1 MLIYRAL
8 KETLRLSMLI
18 FFRRVQV
25 EGAEGVPASGA
36 VIFFG
41 NHPNSLLDPALLT
54 AFAPRDVHFAAKD
67 TLFAHAPLR
76 WLLKRMGAIPLKRR
90 QDHGDGALSDGALN
104 NDDAFS
110 ALHALLAR
118 GGAMGI
124 FPEGV
129 SHDGAQLAEL
139 KTGAARVALSALRG
153 GVPVH
158 LVPCGLHYLKRR
170 RFRTAALL
178 QLGAPLTLTPADLA
192 PPHAPPLTPRALTE
206 RLELHLR
213 ALTVNAESWEDITLL
228 DTARRVYQPPGLPLA
243 ERVELMRRFNR
254 YYPQLAHRDDI
265 AALARDLES
274 YQEDLAD
281 LSLTD
286 REVAGDLSARALTR
300 RAARQ
305 ALGLLLWAPLALLG
319 APLHLPIAYALRHGS
334 ALLAP
339 RKDVIA
345 TTKFL
350 AGFILLNALYLT
362 AGVAAWAAGA
372 GVALSLLTPPALALS
387 GFATLKL
394 GERAGALWRAL
405 WVCARCLRAQDTLRD
420 LRARRRALR
429 ERVWAAVEAH
439 APEGLARVVSRG
451 E

>member
-1 MLIYRAL
+1 MLLYRPL
-8 KETLRLSMLI
+8 RELLRLSMLV

-25 EGAEGVPASGA
+25 TGAEQTPEAGA
-36 VIFFG
+36 VIFYG

-54 AFAPRDVHFAAKD
+54 AFAPREVHFAAKD
-67 TLFAHAPLR
+67 TLFSHPALR
-76 WLLKRMGAIPLKRR
+76 WLLTQMGAVPLRRR
-90 QDHGDGALSDGALN
+90 QDHSAGEGAPLN
-104 NDDAFS
+104 NDSAFE

-129 SHDGAQLAEL
+129 SHEGAELAEL
-139 KTGAARVALSALRG
+139 KTGAARIALGALAQG
-153 GVPVH
+153 ISVS

-170 RFRTAALL
+170 RFRTSALI
-178 QLGAPLTLTPADLA
+178 QLGAPLTLTPTAA
-192 PPHAPPLTPRALTE
+192 PLTPRELTE
-206 RLELHLR
+206 QMELHLR
-213 ALTVNAESWEDITLL
+213 ALTVNGSSWESVTLL
-228 DTARRVYQPPGLPLA
+228 DTARRVYQPPGLGLR
-243 ERVELMRRFNR
+243 ERVELMRRFNL
-254 YYPQLAHRDDI
+254 YYPQI
-265 AALARDLES
+265 ADQEEVISLTRALEA
-274 YQEDLAD
+274 YQEDLED

-286 REVAGDLSARALTR
+286 REVAGDLSASALTA

-305 ALGLLLWAPLALLG
+305 GLALCVWAPLAVIG

-350 AGFILLNALYLT
+350 AGFLCLNGLYVS
-362 AGVAAWAAGA
+362 AGVCAWWLGVEGWRAAL
-372 GVALSLLTPPALALS
+372 VPVLLGLS
-387 GFATLKL
+387 GFATLKVS
-394 GERAGALWRAL
+394 ERAGALWRVV
-405 WVCARCLRAQDTLRD
+405 WVCARCVSAKETLRD

-429 ERVWAAVEAH
+429 ERVWAVVDAY

-451 E
+451 G